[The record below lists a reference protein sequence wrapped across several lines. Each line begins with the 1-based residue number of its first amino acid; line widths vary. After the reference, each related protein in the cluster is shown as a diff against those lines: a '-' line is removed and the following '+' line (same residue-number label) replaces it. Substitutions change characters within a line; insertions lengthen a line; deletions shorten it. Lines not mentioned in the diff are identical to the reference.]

1 MYFDHKLSFDRTPF
15 HPLIIEPME
24 NSDILLYD
32 IQSPYMIFLETCRK
46 SENLFRFF
54 HFTPHRYFSY
64 IPTDDK
70 KFFSQKEASLER
82 SLHKHAFVEIMYVLS
97 GSVTNRIED
106 KIFTYEAGQCC
117 VMNKNIYHCELFSG
131 DFQAVFFSFR
141 EDYLSE
147 LLCEN
152 QKSQEK
158 LSSDCNSNLFFQLF
172 ADGLEESTKFEKTY
186 LDCFPLIPSTEI
198 LDRLSPLFNFIIN
211 ETLNQQP
218 GSSFFVKGAFSRLFS
233 LLNDSN
239 LFNINCVHSN
249 ASGQEF
255 LFNKI
260 SHIIRSSHGRCSRE
274 ELASQLHYSGEY
286 LNRIVKKYTGKTL
299 LSYGQSIY
307 LEEAK
312 ELLEHSD
319 KNITTIIEEL
329 GFSNRSHFYRL
340 FEKQYGKSPLD
351 YRREFKNQSCQCTAP
366 EMRSSLYTDI

>member
-1 MYFDHKLSFDRTPF
+1 MKQDRFFDRHSF
-15 HPLIIEPME
+15 NPLIIEPMK

-46 SENLFRFF
+46 SERLFHFF
-54 HFTPHRYFSY
+54 HFTPNGYHSFMPSQ
-64 IPTDDK
+64 DMD
-70 KFFSQKEASLER
+70 FFAQKDASFER
-82 SLHKHAFVEIMYVLS
+82 PMHKHSFVEIMYVLS

-117 VMNKNIYHCELFSG
+117 VMNKNIFHCELFTS
-131 DFQAVFFSFR
+131 DYQAVFFSFR
-141 EDYLSE
+141 DDYIED
-147 LLCEN
+147 LLAEYR
-152 QKSQEK
+152 KAEHKKTS
-158 LSSDCNSNLFFQLF
+158 SSDYASNIFFQLF
-172 ADGLEESTKFEKTY
+172 SDSLEDSAKFEKTY
-186 LDCFPLIPSTEI
+186 LDCFPLISAADV
-198 LDRLSPLFNFIIN
+198 LDRLSPMFNFIIN

-218 GSSFFVKGAFSRLFS
+218 GASFFVKGAFSRLFS
-233 LLNDSN
+233 ALNDPSM
-239 LFNINCVHSN
+239 FSMNCVHSD

-255 LFNKI
+255 LFNRI
-260 SHIIRSSHGRCSRE
+260 SHIMKSSHGRCSRE

-319 KNITTIIEEL
+319 KNISTIIEEL

-351 YRREFKNQSCQCTAP
+351 YRKDFRES
-366 EMRSSLYTDI
+366 